1 MKYSLAVIAL
11 LGLTS
16 TVDGVKIQSHHHH
29 KHHHHDQSLVGLAG
43 DKDAAPV
50 EKKAAAPVEKKAAAA
65 KEEPAKAEAKPS
77 ADLPPENKANATFR
91 VE

>member
-43 DKDAAPV
+43 DKVAAPV
-50 EKKAAAPVEKKAAAA
+50 EKKADAA
-65 KEEPAKAEAKPS
+65 KAEPAKAAKPS
-77 ADLPPENKANATFR
+77 ADLPPENKANTTFKI
-91 VE
+91 EKALGPD